1 MDNPQLEIAKKT
13 FNIQSIE
20 ENVKKNM
27 ELREQFVNCFTLDKI
42 KSMDINEYVIGVQNK
57 ESFCYYLERTLY
69 ELGSISGQP
78 SYKYGVW
85 FSPSKKQYCFE
96 NRFGNNYIDAFEEVR
111 TALLKLLKDGEN
123 KDFESIKSNP
133 INSSVKAKILAM
145 YYPDK
150 YINVYALKHLDH
162 YLTTLGLN
170 TRELMRADV
179 LYKREALIE
188 FKNEDK
194 DMKEWSNYVF
204 SIFLWSHYPKDP
216 RHLTPV
222 FDTSSLFKEQNKELK
237 Y

>member
-69 ELGSISGQP
+69 ELGSISGQL

-96 NRFGNNYIDAFEEVR
+96 NRFGNNYKDAFEEVR

-194 DMKEWSNYVF
+194 DMKEWNNYVF

-222 FDTSSLFKEQNKELK
+222 FDTSSLIQKQN
-237 Y
+237 